1 MYSSYF
7 FDFSVSL
14 FQKKILFSRKFGD
27 KSQTTLQM
35 IDKTVFKDKKAVYY
49 TLGCKL
55 NFSETATIERQ
66 LQNAGIRTA
75 KRGEKA
81 DICIVNS
88 CAVTQEAEKKCRQA
102 IHKLV
107 RQHPGAYVVVTGC
120 YAQLS
125 AEKLSKEFGVD
136 VVLGV
141 EKKGDILEY
150 LGNLEKHNDGGEW
163 YACPTKDVRNFVPSC
178 SRGDRTRYFLKVQ
191 DGCDYFCTYC
201 TIPFARGRSRNPK
214 VEELVAQA
222 QMAAGEG
229 GKEIVITG
237 VNIGDFG
244 KSTGES
250 FVSLVKALDT
260 VEGISRYRI
269 SSIEPNLLTDEII
282 EYVSESRAFMP
293 HFHIPLQAGSDEVL
307 KLMHRRYDT
316 AFFAAKIAK
325 VKEVMP
331 DAFIGVD
338 VIVGTRGESDELFEQ
353 AYNFI
358 KGLDISQLH
367 VFSYSERPGTQA
379 LKIDGAVPPAEKHR
393 RSQLLIALSEEKRL
407 AFYERHIG
415 KEAVVLFEKP
425 RTGMPMG
432 GFTENYI
439 RVETASDASLV
450 NRLVRVKLGGF
461 NEDKSALVAEQIIG
475 FVE

>member
-1 MYSSYF
+1 
-7 FDFSVSL
+7 
-14 FQKKILFSRKFGD
+14 
-27 KSQTTLQM
+27 M
-35 IDKTVFKDKKAVYY
+35 IDKTVFKDKKAIYY

-66 LQNAGIRTA
+66 LQDAGIRTA
-75 KRGEKA
+75 KRGEVA
-81 DICIVNS
+81 DIIVVNS

-107 RQHPGAYVVVTGC
+107 RQNPGAFVVVTGC

-125 AEKLSKEFGVD
+125 AEKLSKETGVD
-136 VVLGV
+136 VVLGID
-141 EKKGDILEY
+141 KKGSVLEY
-150 LGNLEKHNDGGEW
+150 LGNLGKHYDGGEW
-163 YACPTKDVRNFVPSC
+163 FAQPTKDVRNFVHSC

-201 TIPFARGRSRNPK
+201 TIPFARGRSRNPH
-214 VEELVAQA
+214 VCELVEQA
-222 QMAAGEG
+222 QRAVAEG

-244 KSTGES
+244 KTTGES
-250 FVSLVKALDT
+250 FLSLVKALDE

-269 SSIEPNLLTDEII
+269 SSIEPNLLTDEVID
-282 EYVSESRAFMP
+282 YVAQSRAFMP

-316 AFFAAKIAK
+316 ALFAAKIAK
-325 VKEVMP
+325 VREAIP

-338 VIVGTRGESDELFEQ
+338 VIVGTRGESEELFGK
-353 AYNFI
+353 AYEFI
-358 KGLDISQLH
+358 NGLEISQLH

-415 KEAVVLFEKP
+415 REAIVLFEKP
-425 RTGMPMG
+425 RSGMPMG
-432 GFTENYI
+432 GFTSNYV
-439 RVETASDASLV
+439 RVEIPANAGYV
-450 NRLVRVKLGGF
+450 NRLVRVRLGGF
-461 NEDKSALVAEQIIG
+461 NDDKTALIADGIIG
-475 FVE
+475 FVD

>member
-1 MYSSYF
+1 
-7 FDFSVSL
+7 
-14 FQKKILFSRKFGD
+14 
-27 KSQTTLQM
+27 M
-35 IDKTVFKDKKAVYY
+35 IDYSVFKDKKAVYY

-55 NFSETATIERQ
+55 NFSETATIERR
-66 LQNAGIRTA
+66 LQEAGIRTA

-125 AEKLSKEFGVD
+125 AEKLSKELGVD
-136 VVLGV
+136 VVLGID
-141 EKKGDILEY
+141 KKGEVLEH
-150 LGNLEKHNDGGEW
+150 LGNLEKHERGGEW
-163 YACPTKDVRNFVPSC
+163 FAQPAKDVRNFVHSC

-214 VEELVAQA
+214 IEELVGQA
-222 QMAAGEG
+222 QNAATEG

-250 FVSLVKALDT
+250 FTPLVKALDG
-260 VEGISRYRI
+260 VEGILRYRI

-282 EYVSESRAFMP
+282 DYVAQSRAFMP

-316 AFFAAKIAK
+316 ALFAQKIAK
-325 VKEVMP
+325 VREVMP

-338 VIVGTRGESDELFEQ
+338 VIVGARGESEELFAE
-353 AYNFI
+353 AYEFI

-379 LKIDGAVPPAEKHR
+379 LKIEGAVPSPEKHR
-393 RSQLLIALSEEKRL
+393 RSRLLIALSEEKRL
-407 AFYERHIG
+407 AFYRRHVG
-415 KEAVVLFEKP
+415 KEAVALFEKN
-425 RTGMPMG
+425 RAGMPMG
-432 GFTENYI
+432 GFTDNYI
-439 RVETASDASLV
+439 RVESVPCEEYV
-450 NRLVRVKLGGF
+450 NRLVRVRLGEL
-461 NEDKSALVAEQIIG
+461 NEDGSALVADEILG
-475 FVE
+475 FAD